1 MSLEAN
7 LELNNQLLT
16 QQNELQ
22 ARNIAL
28 LERLVSTLASGVAM
42 RPDTIAKVQEYH
54 EARPAHEPEPEPETA
69 DETKSALTLDDLEFS
84 DVIAL
89 AVFYPE
95 QVELSETM
103 LQRAIDYRDAE
114 GGKRVI
120 QIDALDSAL
129 LGVKRAT
136 ELHKDVLLQLARA
149 ILANQEDL
157 PTLASRRAFAETWLD
172 TKPGERDTVKPKK
185 ASGKD
190 KKQERKGPFYWKDE
204 KQGLQGCEDTLEEL
218 QHYIACGAEEINKV
232 EYLQLKEA
240 MDKGSSRPADVQPD
254 FAALRE
260 EAEKADAGEPDFA
273 ELRNQAQ
280 DLLVRLAKSG
290 YRAEAVAALD
300 SFGAQKLRFVED
312 KDLPALISRL
322 DKELEAEDA

>member
-22 ARNIAL
+22 ARKIAL

-42 RPDTIAKVQEYH
+42 RPDTVAKVQEYH
-54 EARPAHEPEPEPETA
+54 EARPAHEPEPKPEPEPQP
-69 DETKSALTLDDLEFS
+69 ETKAALTLDDLEFS

-89 AVFYPE
+89 ACFYPE

-114 GGKRVI
+114 GEKRVV

-129 LGVKRAT
+129 LGVKRAKA
-136 ELHKDVLLQLARA
+136 LHKDVLLQLARD
-149 ILANQEDL
+149 IISYWDDL
-157 PTLASRRAFAETWLD
+157 TTLAGRRAFAETWLD
-172 TKPGERDTVKPKK
+172 AKPGERGTVKPKK
-185 ASGKD
+185 AS
-190 KKQERKGPFYWKDE
+190 KQPRKGPFFVRHEDGKIGELSTEDE
-204 KQGLQGCEDTLEEL
+204 LKAHIEAGYT
-218 QHYIACGAEEINKV
+218 EINKV
-232 EYLQLKEA
+232 EYLQCK
-240 MDKGSSRPADVQPD
+240 
-254 FAALRE
+254 E
-260 EAEKADAGEPDFA
+260 EAEKAEPDTGETDFA

-280 DLLVRLAKSG
+280 DLLMRLAKSG

-312 KDLPALISRL
+312 KDLPALVARL
-322 DKELEAEDA
+322 DKALEAEDD

>member
-1 MSLEAN
+1 MSLETN
-7 LELNNQLLT
+7 LELNNKLLT

-42 RPDTIAKVQEYH
+42 RPDTVAKVQEYR
-54 EARPAHEPEPEPETA
+54 EAVPETQPETA
-69 DETKSALTLDDLEFS
+69 DETKTALTLDDLEFS

-89 AVFYPE
+89 GVFYPE

-114 GGKRVI
+114 GQNRVV

-129 LGVKRAT
+129 LGVKRAK

-149 ILANQEDL
+149 ILANWDGL
-157 PTLASRRAFAETWLD
+157 PTIANRRAFAETWLD
-172 TKPGERDTVKPKK
+172 AKLGERDTVKPKK
-185 ASGKD
+185 ASKQ
-190 KKQERKGPFYWKDE
+190 QERKGPFYWKDV
-204 KQGLQGCEDTLEEL
+204 KQGLQGREDTLEEL

-240 MDKGSSRPADVQPD
+240 LDKGSSRPADVQPD
-254 FAALRE
+254 FA
-260 EAEKADAGEPDFA
+260 
-273 ELRNQAQ
+273 ELRKQAQ
-280 DLLVRLAKSG
+280 ELIVRLAKSG

-300 SFGAQKLRFVED
+300 SFGVQNLRFVED

>member
-42 RPDTIAKVQEYH
+42 RPDTVAKVQEYH
-54 EARPAHEPEPEPETA
+54 EARPAHEPEPQPETV
-69 DETKSALTLDDLEFS
+69 DETKAALTLDDLEFS

-89 AVFYPE
+89 AGFYPE

-114 GGKRVI
+114 GEKRVVV
-120 QIDALDSAL
+120 IDALDSAL
-129 LGVKRAT
+129 QGVKRAK

-149 ILANQEDL
+149 ILANWDGL
-157 PTLASRRAFAETWLD
+157 PTIANRRAFAETWLD

-185 ASGKD
+185 AS
-190 KKQERKGPFYWKDE
+190 KQASRKGPFYWKDE
-204 KQGLQGCEDTLEEL
+204 KQGLQGCEETEEEL

-254 FAALRE
+254 FA
-260 EAEKADAGEPDFA
+260 

-280 DLLVRLAKSG
+280 ELIVRLAKSG

-300 SFGAQKLRFVED
+300 SFGVQNLRFVED

>member
-114 GGKRVI
+114 GEKRVVV
-120 QIDALDSAL
+120 IDALDSAL
-129 LGVKRAT
+129 LGVKRAKA
-136 ELHKDVLLQLARA
+136 LHKDVLLQLARA
-149 ILANQEDL
+149 ILANQEGL
-157 PTLASRRAFAETWLD
+157 PTIAHRRAFADIWLD
-172 TKPGERDTVKPKK
+172 AKPDERDTVKPKK
-185 ASGKD
+185 AS
-190 KKQERKGPFYWKDE
+190 KQPRKGPFFVRHEDGKIGELSTEDE
-204 KQGLQGCEDTLEEL
+204 LKTHLEAG
-218 QHYIACGAEEINKV
+218 YTEINKV
-232 EYLQLKEA
+232 EYLQRK
-240 MDKGSSRPADVQPD
+240 
-254 FAALRE
+254 E
-260 EAEKADAGEPDFA
+260 EAEKEKAEPDTGEPDFA

>member
-1 MSLEAN
+1 MSLETN
-7 LELNNQLLT
+7 LELNNKLLT

-42 RPDTIAKVQEYH
+42 RPDTVAKVQEYR
-54 EARPAHEPEPEPETA
+54 EAVPEPQPETA
-69 DETKSALTLDDLEFS
+69 DETKAALTLDYLEFS

-89 AVFYPE
+89 AGFYPE
-95 QVELSETM
+95 PVELSETM

-114 GGKRVI
+114 GEKRVV

-129 LGVKRAT
+129 LGVKRAK

-149 ILANQEDL
+149 ILANWDGL
-157 PTLASRRAFAETWLD
+157 PTIANRRAFAETWLD
-172 TKPGERDTVKPKK
+172 AKPGERDTVKPKK
-185 ASGKD
+185 ASVQD
-190 KKQERKGPFYWKDE
+190 KQASRKGPFYWKDE

-240 MDKGSSRPADVQPD
+240 MDKGSSRPAD
-254 FAALRE
+254 
-260 EAEKADAGEPDFA
+260 AGEPDFA

-300 SFGAQKLRFVED
+300 SFGVQKLRFVED

>member
-1 MSLEAN
+1 MSLETN
-7 LELNNQLLT
+7 LELNNKLLT

-28 LERLVSTLASGVAM
+28 LERLVSTLASGVDM
-42 RPDTIAKVQEYH
+42 RPDTVAKVQEYR
-54 EARPAHEPEPEPETA
+54 EAVPEPEPQPETVE
-69 DETKSALTLDDLEFS
+69 ETKAALTLDDLEFS

-89 AVFYPE
+89 AGFYPE
-95 QVELSETM
+95 QVEMSETT

-114 GGKRVI
+114 GEKRVV

-129 LGVKRAT
+129 LGVKRAK

-149 ILANQEDL
+149 ILANWDGL
-157 PTLASRRAFAETWLD
+157 PTIANRRAFAETWLD
-172 TKPGERDTVKPKK
+172 AKPGERDTVKPGK
-185 ASGKD
+185 APVQD
-190 KKQERKGPFYWKDE
+190 KQASRKGPFFVRHEDGKIGELSTEDE
-204 KQGLQGCEDTLEEL
+204 LKTHIEAGYT
-218 QHYIACGAEEINKV
+218 EINKV
-232 EYLQLKEA
+232 EYLQRKEEA
-240 MDKGSSRPADVQPD
+240 
-254 FAALRE
+254 

-273 ELRNQAQ
+273 ELRKQAQ
-280 DLLVRLAKSG
+280 ELIVRLAKSG

-300 SFGAQKLRFVED
+300 SFGVQNLRFVED

>member
-42 RPDTIAKVQEYH
+42 RPDTIAKVQEYR
-54 EARPAHEPEPEPETA
+54 EERPTHEPQPEPQPQPETV
-69 DETKSALTLDDLEFS
+69 DETKAALTLDDLEFS

-89 AVFYPE
+89 AVFYPD

-129 LGVKRAT
+129 RGVKRAT

-172 TKPGERDTVKPKK
+172 TKPGERDIITPKK
-185 ASGKD
+185 VSGKD
-190 KKQERKGPFYWKDE
+190 KKQERKGPFYWKDVKE
-204 KQGLQGCEDTLEEL
+204 GLQGCEDTLEEL
-218 QHYIACGAEEINKV
+218 QCYIDNGAEEINKV

-240 MDKGSSRPADVQPD
+240 VDTNQ
-254 FAALRE
+254 
-260 EAEKADAGEPDFA
+260 PDFA

-300 SFGAQKLRFVED
+300 SFGVQKLRFVED

>member
-1 MSLEAN
+1 MSLETN
-7 LELNNQLLT
+7 LELNNKLLT

-28 LERLVSTLASGVAM
+28 LERLVSTLASGVTM
-42 RPDTIAKVQEYH
+42 RPDTVAKVQEYR
-54 EARPAHEPEPEPETA
+54 EAVPEPQPETA
-69 DETKSALTLDDLEFS
+69 EETKAALTLDDLEFS

-89 AVFYPE
+89 AGFYPE

-114 GGKRVI
+114 GEKRVV

-129 LGVKRAT
+129 LGVKRAK

-149 ILANQEDL
+149 IIDNQDAL

-172 TKPGERDTVKPKK
+172 AKPGERDTVKPGK
-185 ASGKD
+185 ASVQD
-190 KKQERKGPFYWKDE
+190 KQASRKGPFYWKDE

-218 QHYIACGAEEINKV
+218 QHYIECGAEEINKV

-240 MDKGSSRPADVQPD
+240 VDKTSTKPDTDQPD
-254 FAALRE
+254 FTALRKQAE
-260 EAEKADAGEPDFA
+260 ERI
-273 ELRNQAQ
+273 L
-280 DLLVRLAKSG
+280 RLAKGG
-290 YRAEAVAALD
+290 YLAEAKAILAE
-300 SFGAQKLRFVED
+300 FGAQKMGQVPDD
-312 KDLPALISRL
+312 KLADVISLTEKAL
-322 DKELEAEDA
+322 EG

>member
-54 EARPAHEPEPEPETA
+54 EARPTHEPQPEPQPETV
-69 DETKSALTLDDLEFS
+69 DETKAALTLDDLEFS

-89 AVFYPE
+89 AGFYPE
-95 QVELSETM
+95 QVELSEIM

-114 GGKRVI
+114 GEKRVVV
-120 QIDALDSAL
+120 IDALDSAL
-129 LGVKRAT
+129 LGVKRAA

-149 ILANQEDL
+149 ILTNQEDL

-172 TKPGERDTVKPKK
+172 AKPGERDTVKPKK

-190 KKQERKGPFYWKDE
+190 KKQERKGPFYWKDVKE
-204 KQGLQGCEDTLEEL
+204 GLQGCEDTLEEL
-218 QHYIACGAEEINKV
+218 QCYIDNGAEEINKV

-240 MDKGSSRPADVQPD
+240 VDTNQ
-254 FAALRE
+254 
-260 EAEKADAGEPDFA
+260 PDFA

>member
-42 RPDTIAKVQEYH
+42 RPDTVAKVQEYR
-54 EARPAHEPEPEPETA
+54 EAVPEPQPETA
-69 DETKSALTLDDLEFS
+69 EETKAALTMDDLEFS

-89 AVFYPE
+89 AGFYPE

-185 ASGKD
+185 AS
-190 KKQERKGPFYWKDE
+190 KQPRKGPFFVRHEDGKIGELSTEDE
-204 KQGLQGCEDTLEEL
+204 LKAHIEAGYT
-218 QHYIACGAEEINKV
+218 EINKV
-232 EYLQLKEA
+232 EYLQRK
-240 MDKGSSRPADVQPD
+240 
-254 FAALRE
+254 E
-260 EAEKADAGEPDFA
+260 EAEKAEQDTEETDFA
-273 ELRNQAQ
+273 ELRNHAH
-280 DLLVRLAKSG
+280 DLLMRLTKSG

-300 SFGAQKLRFVED
+300 SFGVPKLRFVED
-312 KDLPALISRL
+312 KDLPALVDRL
-322 DKELEAEDA
+322 DKALEAEDD

>member
-1 MSLEAN
+1 MSLETN
-7 LELNNQLLT
+7 LELNNKLLT

-28 LERLVSTLASGVAM
+28 LERLVSTLASGVTM
-42 RPDTIAKVQEYH
+42 RPDTVAKVQEYR
-54 EARPAHEPEPEPETA
+54 EAVPVPVPETQPEA
-69 DETKSALTLDDLEFS
+69 GEETKSVLALDDLEFS

-89 AVFYPE
+89 AGFYPE

-114 GGKRVI
+114 GEKRVVV
-120 QIDALDSAL
+120 IDALDSAL
-129 LGVKRAT
+129 LGVKRAA

-149 ILANQEDL
+149 ILTNQEDL

-185 ASGKD
+185 GGSKQ
-190 KKQERKGPFYWKDE
+190 QERKGPFYWKDE

-254 FAALRE
+254 FA
-260 EAEKADAGEPDFA
+260 
-273 ELRNQAQ
+273 ELRKQAQ
-280 DLLVRLAKSG
+280 ELIVRLAKSG

-300 SFGAQKLRFVED
+300 SFGVQNLRFVED

>member
-172 TKPGERDTVKPKK
+172 AKPGERDTVKPKK
-185 ASGKD
+185 AS
-190 KKQERKGPFYWKDE
+190 KQPRKGPFFVRHEDGKIGELSTEDE
-204 KQGLQGCEDTLEEL
+204 LKAHIEAGYT
-218 QHYIACGAEEINKV
+218 EINKV
-232 EYLQLKEA
+232 EYLQRK
-240 MDKGSSRPADVQPD
+240 
-254 FAALRE
+254 E
-260 EAEKADAGEPDFA
+260 EAEKAEPDTGEPDFA

-300 SFGAQKLRFVED
+300 SFGVQKLRFVED

>member
-1 MSLEAN
+1 MSLETN
-7 LELNNQLLT
+7 LELNNKLLT

-42 RPDTIAKVQEYH
+42 RPDTVAKVQEYR
-54 EARPAHEPEPEPETA
+54 EAVPEPQPETA
-69 DETKSALTLDDLEFS
+69 DETKAALTLDDLEFS

-89 AVFYPE
+89 AGFYPE
-95 QVELSETM
+95 PVELSETM

-114 GGKRVI
+114 GEKRVV

-129 LGVKRAT
+129 QGVKRAK

-172 TKPGERDTVKPKK
+172 AKPGERDTVKP
-185 ASGKD
+185 GKVTVQD
-190 KKQERKGPFYWKDE
+190 KQQERKGPFYWKDV

-218 QHYIACGAEEINKV
+218 QHYIECGAEEINKV

-240 MDKGSSRPADVQPD
+240 VDKTSTKPD
-254 FAALRE
+254 T
-260 EAEKADAGEPDFA
+260 DQPDFA
-273 ELRNQAQ
+273 ELRKQAQ
-280 DLLVRLAKSG
+280 ELIVRLAKSG

-300 SFGAQKLRFVED
+300 SFGVQNLRFVED

>member
-42 RPDTIAKVQEYH
+42 RPDTTAKVQEYR
-54 EARPAHEPEPEPETA
+54 EERPEPKPEPQPETKA
-69 DETKSALTLDDLEFS
+69 ALALDDLEFS

-149 ILANQEDL
+149 ILVNQEDL

-172 TKPGERDTVKPKK
+172 AKPGERDTVKPKK
-185 ASGKD
+185 AS
-190 KKQERKGPFYWKDE
+190 KQPRKGPFFVRHEDGKIGELSTEDE
-204 KQGLQGCEDTLEEL
+204 LKTHLEAG
-218 QHYIACGAEEINKV
+218 YTEINKV
-232 EYLQLKEA
+232 EYLQRK
-240 MDKGSSRPADVQPD
+240 
-254 FAALRE
+254 E
-260 EAEKADAGEPDFA
+260 EAEKEKAEPDTGEPDFA

>member
-1 MSLEAN
+1 MSLESN

-28 LERLVSTLASGVAM
+28 LERLVSTLASGVTM
-42 RPDTIAKVQEYH
+42 RPDTVAKVQEYR
-54 EARPAHEPEPEPETA
+54 EAVPEPQPET
-69 DETKSALTLDDLEFS
+69 ALTLDDLEFS

-89 AVFYPE
+89 AGFYPE

-114 GGKRVI
+114 GGKRVV

-129 LGVKRAT
+129 LGVKRAAG
-136 ELHKDVLLQLARA
+136 LHKDVLLQLART
-149 ILANQEDL
+149 ILANQDAL

-172 TKPGERDTVKPKK
+172 AKPGERDTVKPGK
-185 ASGKD
+185 APVQD
-190 KKQERKGPFYWKDE
+190 KQASRKGPFFVRHEDGKIGELSTEDE
-204 KQGLQGCEDTLEEL
+204 LKTHLEAG
-218 QHYIACGAEEINKV
+218 YTEINKV
-232 EYLQLKEA
+232 EYLQRKEEA
-240 MDKGSSRPADVQPD
+240 
-254 FAALRE
+254 

-273 ELRNQAQ
+273 ELRKQAQ
-280 DLLVRLAKSG
+280 DLLMRLTKSG
-290 YRAEAVAALD
+290 YRTEAVAALD

-322 DKELEAEDA
+322 DKALEAEDA

>member
-54 EARPAHEPEPEPETA
+54 EARPAHEPEPEPQPETA
-69 DETKSALTLDDLEFS
+69 EETKAALTLDDLEFS
-84 DVIAL
+84 DIIAL
-89 AVFYPE
+89 AGFYPE
-95 QVELSETM
+95 PVELSETM

-129 LGVKRAT
+129 QGVKRAA

-149 ILANQEDL
+149 ILVNQEDL

-172 TKPGERDTVKPKK
+172 AKPGERDTVKPKK
-185 ASGKD
+185 AS
-190 KKQERKGPFYWKDE
+190 KQPRKGPFYWKDE

-218 QHYIACGAEEINKV
+218 QCYIDNGAEEINKV

-240 MDKGSSRPADVQPD
+240 VDTNQ
-254 FAALRE
+254 
-260 EAEKADAGEPDFA
+260 PDFA

>member
-69 DETKSALTLDDLEFS
+69 DETKAALTLDDLEFS

-89 AVFYPE
+89 AGFYPE

-114 GGKRVI
+114 GEKRVVV
-120 QIDALDSAL
+120 IDALDSAL

-149 ILANQEDL
+149 ILTNQEDL

-172 TKPGERDTVKPKK
+172 AKPGERDTVKPGK
-185 ASGKD
+185 ATVQD
-190 KKQERKGPFYWKDE
+190 KQVSRKGPFFVRHEDGKIGELSTEDE
-204 KQGLQGCEDTLEEL
+204 LKTHIEAGYT
-218 QHYIACGAEEINKV
+218 EINKV
-232 EYLQLKEA
+232 EYLQRK
-240 MDKGSSRPADVQPD
+240 
-254 FAALRE
+254 E
-260 EAEKADAGEPDFA
+260 EAEKEKAEPDTGEPDFA